1 MNILNSYIT
10 FLQEYKKLLERGV
23 KNIFAK
29 TVAPSFIWL
38 DEIEILI
45 DDNLCETTLT
55 DFFIGDYENSKS
67 NILSLDKPLKPQVN
81 IPNEYIDIVEFNDAK
96 NKFESE
102 DEKELISFK
111 NSEVGI
117 QEINKIQRYKGNKAV
132 YSKLYRAFNDI
143 KNDSNIEIVLSV
155 GLIQYSKQGGGN
167 TNTISK
173 TNQHLFHFPLKIEL
187 TISNKIN
194 LTFSETD
201 KPYPDFFFLNNLP
214 IEKTALNNIVD
225 RFEEEIETNGFQ
237 YIYEKRF
244 KDLIGKNLQQIAEN
258 STFHNS
264 IKKPLSDTVNT
275 DSFKFSF
282 SPSINIK
289 KQKPRFFDKLT
300 KGIIEENENDEN
312 NAELFNL
319 LIRNPENKY
328 TNSHVKPNYFIDE
341 LYEAHKEN
349 NTNLNAEQDFSVF
362 FPLPYN
368 KEQKQIYENY
378 LKNRITV
385 VTGPPGT
392 GKSHTIVNILC
403 SLLAQGKRVLVT
415 AQTDKALESLLDKIP
430 KNFDDLVFTKIQLEV
445 DKTRFSLEKS
455 INNIRSILIDDF
467 HLNIEKKISN
477 LNILKGE
484 YLQLKAEIHQVLEKE
499 YSEVSLND
507 SFKDLRSY
515 ELWDKFQSKNDESW
529 NWIKD
534 EITLGIINNF
544 DQLTNEINTYKQLH
558 SFDNLIIKSIDF
570 DLKSILGKING
581 FNFIGFLKRKSEIE
595 KLKRYLE
602 IDDISKNKLFKVDI
616 NSVIDITEKYTN
628 KNFVI
633 HSLQEI
639 KQLKEILNKRNRK
652 TSTLTSNLKYSEII
666 NNASKYLR
674 DIESF
679 LAQIENGKEKI
690 GFLSKFKAKYKQV
703 SYLENIVLNSIN
715 CNNRKSL
722 NLLKVYIKEI
732 QEINSN
738 LDILTDAGFD
748 VTLTEDSD
756 ITSKRNLLEN
766 TIKLVEK
773 NFSLIIVLQ
782 NNRNIINFC
791 KAFNIEISNVEKTYS
806 TAVSFKEDLEKLK
819 ELEIISKKEI
829 ITLKSINKT
838 ISNSKL
844 VKKYSE
850 YFPLE
855 KISEI
860 TKFKA
865 FKTKL
870 EETIQQA
877 DKENQFNSS
886 KSFIKKFLPKTLP
899 FLLETPIERITKEN
913 FEFAQAN
920 QYFLENETIDLQKT
934 KEKLGQ
940 INDRIFELKS
950 EILFDLAKNNFKN
963 NFNTNEID
971 RFINLLVE
979 YQTNLYQGSRGIR
992 DKVKFQLL
1000 ARKNSAEISN
1010 KLSCWVMKFN
1020 DVLNSVGT
1028 EPEVFDCIIVDE
1040 ASQLDFNSLILGY
1053 YAKNMIIVGDDKQ
1066 TSPSALTGANDND
1079 FQSIKTKYLNYLGD
1093 DRIQIRS
1100 DNSLFTLSKMVA
1112 GSSNLALKEHFRCVS
1127 EIIEFSKYN
1136 FYENSLKPLKQI
1148 NTENRLEPVKA
1159 VFVQNSFLEDR
1170 IVHSEIE
1177 SIKNHLIEIINNPIY
1192 QNKTIGV
1199 VSLGLVK
1206 HTEKLKDIKEDLSE
1220 LFGRDKLD
1228 EMKLIIED
1236 SPKFQGDER
1245 DLMLVSLGVA
1255 LDSEKL
1261 KSNVNPKP
1269 RSIVDDGNLKDD
1281 FKKINVAL
1289 SRAKEQMILFHSVK
1303 PENLRSND
1311 FRLKIL
1317 SFFYNDIPKPKPF
1330 ELPEN
1335 ENERNLYNIPR
1346 PFDSWFEY
1354 DIAKELIN
1362 RGYQYIQPQYK
1373 IKEDETFYNHH
1384 LQKETYVNFKLDLV
1398 VSNNGKMIAIE
1409 CDGDPFHTLPEDLAY
1424 DVERQEFLQRVGWK
1438 VYRVLYSAYK
1448 RNSSEEIEKMVN
1460 YIKKHTKKDKLI
1472 RLDQVIKSTPSKE
1485 IQQKPA
1491 SYLNKSSNNRWDDD
1505 LNQDDIKLEEN
1516 FRKENGVQEKEL
1528 VTEHKKNETIQINN
1542 DEIRF
1547 KEIEKI
1553 KNQITNNN
1561 YSFGK
1566 KQAENITHKYKNY
1579 PLENRLDLLKS
1590 LESFFVD
1597 NQITNQRSLES
1608 FKLLKIKLL
1617 KGSIDNSL
1625 LAKKLVLEEKFDKN
1639 ETESSAD
1646 KIVTDD
1652 NSKQHPERKE
1662 NYIDTDSDK
1671 VLRYFNLNADGT
1683 YILETT
1689 KSLTSLYS
1697 LPIYESYKN
1706 GFLLQGYEN
1715 GRLNK
1720 TLISDLIK
1728 KQLGTLY
1735 QNGFYS
1741 DSNLKFLRIV
1751 KKNEIIGLFFNKE
1764 RKKTFKAHLL
1774 ENVSVH
1780 QYLNAQGNKVI
1791 YNDFINLDYKIL
1803 PLKLYSHLKRL
1814 VYKSFNA
1821 TGKTLGNTN
1830 YEKEWKILKPN
1841 RDSELPFDNLQIES
1855 IIQKAIVNKKK
1866 VKVSYTDKEG
1876 QDSERILNNLKIITK
1891 EGYSGYDFE
1900 VLKADCS
1907 LRGAERH
1914 FKIDQIREIELLD

>member
-45 DDNLCETTLT
+45 DDNLCETILT

-67 NILSLDKPLKPQVN
+67 NILSLDKPLKPQIN

-102 DEKELISFK
+102 DENELVSFK

-117 QEINKIQRYKGNKAV
+117 QEINKIQRFKGNKAV

-155 GLIQYSKQGGGN
+155 GLIQFSKQGGGH

-194 LTFSETD
+194 LSFSETD
-201 KPYPDFFFLNNLP
+201 KPYADFFFLNNLP

-237 YIYEKRF
+237 YIYDKRF
-244 KDLIGKNLQQIAEN
+244 KDLIEKNLQQISEN
-258 STFHNS
+258 STFDNS
-264 IKKPLSDTVNT
+264 IKKPISDTVNT
-275 DSFKFSF
+275 DSFRFSF

-300 KGIIEENENDEN
+300 KGIIKENESEENK
-312 NAELFNL
+312 AELFNL
-319 LIRNPENKY
+319 LIRNPENEH

-341 LYEAHKEN
+341 LYEEHKEN
-349 NTNLNAEQDFSVF
+349 NSNLNAEQDFSVF

-368 KEQKQIYENY
+368 KEQKQIYDNY

-430 KNFDDLVFTKIQLEV
+430 QNFDDLVFTKIQLEV

-467 HLNIEKKISN
+467 HLNIEKKISD

-484 YLQLKAEIHQVLEKE
+484 YLQFKSEIHQVLKKE
-499 YSEVSLND
+499 YNEISLND

-515 ELWDKFQSKNDESW
+515 QLWDKFQTKDDENW

-534 EITLGIINNF
+534 EVTLEVINDF
-544 DQLTNEINTYKQLH
+544 VKLKSELETYKQLY
-558 SFDNLIIKSIDF
+558 SFDNLILKSIDF
-570 DLKSILGKING
+570 DIKSIFEKIND
-581 FNFIGFLKRKSEIE
+581 FNFTEYLNRKSEIE
-595 KLKRYLE
+595 KLKSHLD
-602 IDDISKNKLFKVDI
+602 IDDISKSKLLKIDL
-616 NSVIDITEKYTN
+616 NSVTETTEKYSN
-628 KNFVI
+628 ADIVI
-633 HSLQEI
+633 HSYQQI
-639 KQLKEILNKRNRK
+639 NQLKNKLIKKNQNVADFN
-652 TSTLTSNLKYSEII
+652 SNLKYSEIVE
-666 NNASKYLR
+666 NSSKYLR

-679 LAQIENGKEKI
+679 LAQIDSGKEKI
-690 GFLSKFKAKYKQV
+690 GFLGKFKAKYKQV
-703 SYLENIVLNSIN
+703 SYLENIVINSKN
-715 CNNRKSL
+715 CDNKTSL
-722 NLLKVYIKEI
+722 NLLKVYLKEI
-732 QEINSN
+732 QEISTN
-738 LDILTDAGFD
+738 LNNITKAGFD
-748 VTLTEDSD
+748 ITINENSD
-756 ITSKRNLLEN
+756 LSSKYQLLNTAIQQVERNFALIALLQ
-766 TIKLVEK
+766 KDK
-773 NFSLIIVLQ
+773 D
-782 NNRNIINFC
+782 IINFS
-791 KAFNIEISNVEKTYS
+791 KIFNIEISNVEKIYTTS
-806 TAVSFKEDLEKLK
+806 VSYKEDLEKLK
-819 ELEIISKKEI
+819 ELELISKKEI
-829 ITLKSINKT
+829 STLKSISKT
-838 ISNSKL
+838 FSNSKL
-844 VKKYSE
+844 FKDYSE
-850 YFPLE
+850 YIPLE
-855 KISEI
+855 NISE
-860 TKFKA
+860 TVKFKA
-865 FKTKL
+865 FQTKL
-870 EETIQQA
+870 EDTLQQA
-877 DKENQFNSS
+877 DKENQFNNS
-886 KSFIKKFLPKTLP
+886 KSYIKKVLPKTIP
-899 FLLETPIERITKEN
+899 FLLETPIERIKKEN
-913 FEFAQAN
+913 FEFAHAN
-920 QYFLENETIDLQKT
+920 HYFLENEIIDLQKT

-940 INDRIFELKS
+940 INDRIYELKS

-963 NFNTNEID
+963 NFNNNEID

-1000 ARKNSAEISN
+1000 ARKNSAQISN

-1028 EPEVFDCIIVDE
+1028 EPEIFDCIIVDE

-1079 FQSIKTKYLNYLGD
+1079 FQSIKNKYLEFLGD
-1093 DRIQIRS
+1093 DRVQIRS

-1136 FYENSLKPLKQI
+1136 FYDNSLKPLKQI

-1170 IVHSEIE
+1170 IVYAEIE
-1177 SIKNHLIEIINNPIY
+1177 SIKKHLIEIIKNPIY

-1228 EMKLIIED
+1228 EIKLIIED

-1245 DLMLVSLGVA
+1245 DVILVSLGVA
-1255 LDSEKL
+1255 LDSEKI
-1261 KSNVNPKP
+1261 KSNDNPKP

-1303 PENLRSND
+1303 SDNLRNND

-1317 SFFYNDIPKPKPF
+1317 SFFYNETKELKPF
-1330 ELPEN
+1330 ELPDN
-1335 ENERNLYNIPR
+1335 EYERDLYNIPK

-1354 DIAKELIN
+1354 DIASDLISK
-1362 RGYQYIQPQYK
+1362 GYQFIQPQYK
-1373 IKEDETFYNHH
+1373 VKEDETFYNHH
-1384 LQKETYVNFKLDLV
+1384 SQKETYVNFKLDLV

-1409 CDGDPFHTLPEDLAY
+1409 CDGDPFHSLPEDVAY
-1424 DVERQEFLQRVGWK
+1424 DVERQEFLERVGWK

-1448 RNSSEEIEKMVN
+1448 RNPSSEIEKMVN
-1460 YIKKHTKKDKLI
+1460 FIEKYTKKDK
-1472 RLDQVIKSTPSKE
+1472 VIPITKIFKE
-1485 IQQKPA
+1485 TSNEEIKQKPS
-1491 SYLNKSSNNRWDDD
+1491 SYIHKSFIDD
-1505 LNQDDIKLEEN
+1505 LEDDLIQDDNKIVVKPIE
-1516 FRKENGVQEKEL
+1516 
-1528 VTEHKKNETIQINN
+1528 
-1542 DEIRF
+1542 
-1547 KEIEKI
+1547 EIE
-1553 KNQITNNN
+1553 
-1561 YSFGK
+1561 SFV
-1566 KQAENITHKYKNY
+1566 E
-1579 PLENRLDLLKS
+1579 
-1590 LESFFVD
+1590 
-1597 NQITNQRSLES
+1597 
-1608 FKLLKIKLL
+1608 
-1617 KGSIDNSL
+1617 
-1625 LAKKLVLEEKFDKN
+1625 
-1639 ETESSAD
+1639 D
-1646 KIVTDD
+1646 KI
-1652 NSKQHPERKE
+1652 
-1662 NYIDTDSDK
+1662 
-1671 VLRYFNLNADGT
+1671 LRYFNLNSDGT
-1683 YILETT
+1683 YILATT
-1689 KSLTSLYS
+1689 ESKNSTYS
-1697 LPIYESYKN
+1697 VPLHESDKNGFILQGYNNGHLNKVYISTLLSKRIDREYKN
-1706 GFLLQGYEN
+1706 GLNNEATLNFL
-1715 GRLNK
+1715 K
-1720 TLISDLIK
+1720 VIK
-1728 KQLGTLY
+1728 K
-1735 QNGFYS
+1735 
-1741 DSNLKFLRIV
+1741 D
-1751 KKNEIIGLFFNKE
+1751 EIIGLYFSENGNK
-1764 RKKTFKAHLL
+1764 KFKAHLTKNISNREQL
-1774 ENVSVH
+1774 H
-1780 QYLNAQGNKVI
+1780 LQGYKVI
-1791 YNDFINLDYKIL
+1791 YNDFTNLEYEVLPINLFNQL
-1803 PLKLYSHLKRL
+1803 ERL
-1814 VYKSFNA
+1814 VYQSFTA
-1821 TGKTLGNTN
+1821 TGKTLDNSN
-1830 YEKEWKILKPN
+1830 YDKEWKTLKP
-1841 RDSELPFDNLQIES
+1841 RKDLELPFNSQQIES
-1855 IIQKAIVNKKK
+1855 IIQKAITEKKK
-1866 VKVSYTDKEG
+1866 VKVSYKNKEG
-1876 QDSERILNNLKIITK
+1876 QESERILSNLNIITK
-1891 EGYSGYDFE
+1891 NGYSGYDFE

-1907 LRGAERH
+1907 LRGTERH
-1914 FKIDQIREIELLD
+1914 FKIDRIREIELLD